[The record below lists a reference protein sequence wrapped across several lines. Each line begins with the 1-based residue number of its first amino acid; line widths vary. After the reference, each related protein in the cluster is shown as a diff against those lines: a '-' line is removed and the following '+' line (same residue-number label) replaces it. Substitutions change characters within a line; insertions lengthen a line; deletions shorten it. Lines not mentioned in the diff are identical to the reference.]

1 MAALKKQDEKATKSI
16 DEKAVSLGKY
26 VVSYDKENKTWKI
39 TRDGAKRVIDSKSTK
54 AEALERVKQLSLNN
68 EAGFV
73 VKKKDGK
80 FQKK

>member
-1 MAALKKQDEKATKSI
+1 MKAQKEVEEIKKVT
-16 DEKAVSLGKY
+16 LGKY
-26 VVSYDKENKTWKI
+26 VVSYDKENKNWKI
-39 TRDGAKRVIDSKSTK
+39 TRDGAKRIIDSKSTK
-54 AEALERVKQLSLNN
+54 AEALERVKQLSINN

>member
-1 MAALKKQDEKATKSI
+1 MKAQKEVEEVKKVI
-16 DEKAVSLGKY
+16 LGKY
-26 VVSYDKENKTWKI
+26 VVSYDKENKNWKI
-39 TRDGAKRVIDSKSTK
+39 TRDGAKRIIDSKSTK
-54 AEALERVKQLSLNN
+54 AEALERVKQLSINN